1 MEKIKE
7 IEKREFGFFV
17 GSRENPVMVR
27 KKRFRTQEDLENFI
41 RTHNPLDC
49 FVSVAYYDGGE
60 WIGADLFFD
69 LDSKENTTLARADAE
84 TIYEVLLDDFGL
96 KEVTMNFSGSKGY
109 HVIATD
115 EVIRELTTRDRR
127 EICDYLIG
135 KYKVET
141 LDTKASID
149 VKRLRRIE
157 GTINSKSGKLC
168 SLIKSTVATKATA
181 IAAAMTALL
190 EEKIREQA
198 TDDLLDELDELS
210 QPVRAG
216 ETAVEEG
223 VNMEDEWRDFLSW
236 LDDLIYKHIAE
247 IEGVDKRGRYVYLLV
262 KIISEDYGIDANTIQ
277 QRIEELIR
285 ENKLIL
291 YTDETG
297 EYVRRKR

>member
-17 GSRENPVMVR
+17 GSREHPIMVR
-27 KKRFRTQEDLENFI
+27 KKRFSTQQSLEDFI
-41 RTHNPLDC
+41 RTHKPLDC
-49 FVSVAYYDGGE
+49 FVSVAYYDGDE

-69 LDSKENTTLARADAE
+69 LDSKENITLARADAE
-84 TIYEVLLDDFGL
+84 TVYEVLLDDFGL

-135 KYKVET
+135 KYKVKT

-181 IAAAMTALL
+181 IAAAIASSL
-190 EEKIREQA
+190 EGEIREQA
-198 TDDLLDELDELS
+198 TDSLLYELDGLIR
-210 QPVRAG
+210 PVRVSETVVG
-216 ETAVEEG
+216 E
-223 VNMEDEWRDFLSW
+223 EDWRGW

-247 IEGVDKRGRYVYLLV
+247 VEGVDRRGRYVYLLV
-262 KIISEDYGIDANTIQ
+262 KIISEDYGIDANIVQ
-277 QRIEELIR
+277 QRIEEMLQ

-297 EYVRRKR
+297 EYVRRR

>member
-1 MEKIKE
+1 M
-7 IEKREFGFFV
+7 
-17 GSRENPVMVR
+17 N
-27 KKRFRTQEDLENFI
+27 
-41 RTHNPLDC
+41 
-49 FVSVAYYDGGE
+49 
-60 WIGADLFFD
+60 
-69 LDSKENTTLARADAE
+69 SKENITLARADAE
-84 TIYEVLLDDFGL
+84 TVYEVLLDDFGL

-181 IAAAMTALL
+181 IAAAMTAL
-190 EEKIREQA
+190 
-198 TDDLLDELDELS
+198 
-210 QPVRAG
+210 
-216 ETAVEEG
+216 EEG

-236 LDDLIYKHIAE
+236 LDDLIYEHIAE
-247 IEGVDKRGRYVYLLV
+247 VEGVDKRGRYVYLLV
-262 KIISEDYGIDANTIQ
+262 KIISEDYGIEADIIQ

>member
-1 MEKIKE
+1 VEKIKE

-17 GSRENPVMVR
+17 GSRENPIMVR

-49 FVSVAYYDGGE
+49 FVSVAYYDGDE

-69 LDSKENTTLARADAE
+69 LDSKENTALARADAE

-168 SLIKSTVATKATA
+168 KAIKSTIATA
-181 IAAAMTALL
+181 T
-190 EEKIREQA
+190 
-198 TDDLLDELDELS
+198 
-210 QPVRAG
+210 P
-216 ETAVEEG
+216 
-223 VNMEDEWRDFLSW
+223 

-262 KIISEDYGIDANTIQ
+262 KIISENYGIDANTIQ

-297 EYVRRKR
+297 EYVRRR

>member
-7 IEKREFGFFV
+7 IEKREFGFFFSH
-17 GSRENPVMVR
+17 GQDPIMVR
-27 KKRFRTQEDLENFI
+27 KKRFSTQQSLEAFI
-41 RTHNPLDC
+41 RAHNPLDC
-49 FVSVAYYDGGE
+49 FVSVAYYDGDE

-69 LDSKENTTLARADAE
+69 LDSKENITLARADAE
-84 TIYEVLLDDFGL
+84 TVYEVLLDDFGL

-109 HVIATD
+109 HIIATD
-115 EVIRELTTRDRR
+115 KVIRELTTRDRR

-168 SLIKSTVATKATA
+168 KMIKSTTA
-181 IAAAMTALL
+181 RDA
-190 EEKIREQA
+190 
-198 TDDLLDELDELS
+198 LDE
-210 QPVRAG
+210 
-216 ETAVEEG
+216 
-223 VNMEDEWRDFLSW
+223 
-236 LDDLIYKHIAE
+236 LIYKHIAE
-247 IEGVDKRGRYVYLLV
+247 VEGVDRRGRYIYLLV
-262 KIISEDYGIDANTIQ
+262 KIISENYSIDEGIVQ
-277 QRIEELIR
+277 RRIEEMLQ

-297 EYVRRKR
+297 EYVRRRGCL